1 MNIYES
7 YWDYLPLELQCMI
20 LEFRDGQEKIEI
32 EAWKEKFAL
41 IKNDIHNCR
50 SLFQLHRAFRFNSYN
65 HIQEDFE
72 HAHLTGLRVQFFSKF
87 DKKHIF
93 VYLPNCVYT
102 DLQSARASFNSRS
115 QYFYCTTS

>member
-1 MNIYES
+1 MYES

-20 LEFRDGQEKIEI
+20 LEFRDSQEKIEV
-32 EAWKEKFAL
+32 EAHKKKFNL

-50 SLFQLHRAFRFNSYN
+50 ASFQRHRPYRFVSYN
-65 HIQEDFE
+65 YITEDFKD
-72 HAHLTGLRVQFFSKF
+72 AQLTGLRVQFFSKF

-102 DLQSARASFNSRS
+102 DFGSARASFKSRS
-115 QYFYCTTS
+115 QYFYCTTY